1 MRVLH
6 WISGFA
12 VSLWLIAVLVQ
23 VGQAS
28 RAVRISEDPEQQVRV
43 RPVAALEEAEAYTPP
58 LGNPGEAERSPADP
72 PVRMP
77 EEDAREEGRSLPHRV
92 ASADFAEG
100 EVLLDA
106 AGDFPVLSLSYDAF
120 PSFGAYARAMR
131 RLGARFVVVRSRDI
145 LGEIDLES
153 GAIAFSALGGSFS
166 PRARDYSD
174 EPDLARMARTLRKRF
189 GPKAVVMMLVPR
201 SLDAGLFGGVARAL
215 EQRGEVRE
223 SLREIQGRYERG
235 ASGGVQLRLEGAL
248 RSDGS
253 RIALDA
259 VFDLTQIQ
267 RAGRG

>member
-12 VSLWLIAVLVQ
+12 VSLWAIAVLVQ

-28 RAVRISEDPEQQVRV
+28 RAVRISEDSEQRVRV
-43 RPVAALEEAEAYTPP
+43 RPVAALEEAEAYAPP
-58 LGNPGEAERSPADP
+58 LGNPGETERAPAAPALRSP
-72 PVRMP
+72 
-77 EEDAREEGRSLPHRV
+77 EKLAREGERSLPRLV
-92 ASADFAEG
+92 APSDFAEG

-120 PSFGAYARAMR
+120 SSFGAYARAMR

-153 GAIAFSALGGSFS
+153 GAIARSALGGSFS

-174 EPDLARMARTLRKRF
+174 EPELARMARTLRERF

-215 EQRGEVRE
+215 DQRGEVRKG
-223 SLREIQGRYERG
+223 LREIQGRYERG
-235 ASGGVQLRLEGAL
+235 TSGGVQLRLEGAL
-248 RSDGS
+248 RNDGS
-253 RIALDA
+253 HVELDA
-259 VFDLTQIQ
+259 VFDLVQIQ
-267 RAGRG
+267 RAGLG